1 MIAGLSYR
9 EEGDPEA
16 PVALCL
22 HGFPESSYTF
32 RDLLPALAAAGWRAV
47 APDLPGFGDSPVDL
61 PQTWH
66 KHIDAVERF
75 HEEAGLGRVALIVRD
90 WGGLIGLRWACD
102 HPEKVS
108 ALVISSSG
116 FFPDGK
122 WHGLA
127 KTLRRE
133 GEGDEFMRNITPE
146 MFGLGLQATTPGM
159 TDDDGGRVHA
169 RDRER
174 RAQAG
179 GARLLPLVQLPGAR
193 GLRRQARRARRAGTD
208 PVGRQGRVRVDRR
221 SPPAAQGA
229 ARTRSSWSSRAPAT
243 SCPEDAPERV
253 VEETV
258 AFLGPL
264 A

>member
-1 MIAGLSYR
+1 MIGGLAYR
-9 EEGDPEA
+9 EAGDPDA

-32 RDLLPALAAAGWRAV
+32 RDLLPALAEAGWRAV

-75 HEEAGLGRVALIVRD
+75 HEEAGLGRVALVVRD

-116 FFPDGK
+116 FFSDGR

-127 KTLRRE
+127 QTLRGEE
-133 GEGDEFMRNITPE
+133 GEEFMRNVTPE
-146 MFGLGLQATTPGM
+146 LFAQGLKATSPGM
-159 TDDDGGRVHA
+159 TEEALAEYARAFESDDRKQAVLDFYRSCNFPELEAYDGKLAELGVPTLILWGEKDEFA
-169 RDRER
+169 FI
-174 RAQAG
+174 G
-179 GARLLPLVQLPGAR
+179 GAYRFKKEIPGSKLVVIEGA
-193 GLRRQARRARRAGTD
+193 GHFL
-208 PVGRQGRVRVDRR
+208 
-221 SPPAAQGA
+221 
-229 ARTRSSWSSRAPAT
+229 
-243 SCPEDAPERV
+243 PEDAPERV

>member
-1 MIAGLSYR
+1 MAHR
-9 EEGDPEA
+9 EEGPADG
-16 PVALCL
+16 PVAFCL

-32 RDLLPALAAAGWRAV
+32 RDLLPALGAVGWRAV

-61 PQTWH
+61 PGTWER
-66 KHIDAVERF
+66 HIGAVARF

-102 HPEKVS
+102 HPDMVS

-127 KTLRRE
+127 KTLRRSGE
-133 GEGDEFMRNITPE
+133 GEEFMRNVTPE
-146 MFGLGLQATTPGM
+146 LFGLGLKATSPGISDEALAEY
-159 TDDDGGRVHA
+159 TRGLEGP
-169 RDRER
+169 ER
-174 RAQAG
+174 RQGVLDFYRSCDFPKLAPYEGKLAELGVPALILWGQNDDFAPVG
-179 GARLLPLVQLPGAR
+179 GAKRFHRELPGSK
-193 GLRRQARRARRAGTD
+193 LVVIQEAGHFLT
-208 PVGRQGRVRVDRR
+208 
-221 SPPAAQGA
+221 
-229 ARTRSSWSSRAPAT
+229 
-243 SCPEDAPERV
+243 EDAPERV

-264 A
+264 L